1 MAATA
6 GDVAGG
12 TNADHAAQ
20 SDAGGGWVKTMA
32 VGGFL
37 TGRSPT
43 QRKYPINTVC

>member
-20 SDAGGGWVKTMA
+20 SDAGGGGSKPWQSA
-32 VGGFL
+32 G
-37 TGRSPT
+37 S
-43 QRKYPINTVC
+43 